1 VLATDRAKKI
11 LGIAVSER
19 GLLLAEAAVS
29 AKGPQ
34 VLRTAEFAFPAG
46 VTLDQGQALGAA
58 LREFL
63 DRNGFS
69 SHRAVIG
76 VPARW
81 LVLRPH
87 SLPPADQDTAIAM
100 LLMHAHAKCP
110 PELGEVVFDFAGQS
124 DPAHGSNVL
133 LMGLSRKWMDR
144 LSAMTSSAGLKIAA
158 VTPCATALGAAT
170 AQRLDSPLMMSLRPD
185 GAELIA
191 HEGQQTCYLRHL
203 GSAVSG
209 APLTIELRR
218 AAATLPNG
226 WAASNGDG
234 HARPQVG
241 APRTLVLWDD
251 VGMSDH
257 TLDSLRSALDM
268 PVTRGDLALLGG
280 NGAATSGSQLRS
292 SAIALTLA
300 PLGGRAQAIDFLRPR
315 LNPPKP
321 RTMPRPIVWGSIA
334 AAIIVLLLVGMLG
347 DLALLDRQ
355 ISKVDKDLNQLE
367 PKVAAAKPFVAA
379 MQFAEAFHPAQPDH
393 LACLR
398 DITESLPPEGQAYLT
413 GFHLAPPPA
422 RAGDQRMIGDITG
435 RADTVDQVRGLATK
449 MKAAGRFSDIHTQ
462 LDSRESH
469 SSGPGVSYTIRF
481 AYLPGKSG
489 K

>member
-1 VLATDRAKKI
+1 LATDRAKKM

-19 GLLLAEAAVS
+19 GLLLAEAVIS

-34 VLRTAEFAFPAG
+34 VQRTAEFPFPPG
-46 VTLDQGQALGAA
+46 ITLDLGQALGAA

-63 DRNGFS
+63 DKNDFTS
-69 SHRAVIG
+69 TRAVIG

-87 SLPPADQDTAIAM
+87 SLPPADEATAIAM
-100 LLMHAHAKCP
+100 LLMHAQAKCP
-110 PELGEVVFDFAGQS
+110 PELGEVVFDFAGQC
-124 DPAHGSNVL
+124 DPGHGNNVL
-133 LMGLSRKWMDR
+133 LMGLSRKWIDR
-144 LSAMTSSAGLKIAA
+144 LSAMAAGAGLKITAI
-158 VTPCATALGAAT
+158 TPCATALGAAT

-191 HEGQQTCYLRHL
+191 HEGDQTCYLRHL

-209 APLTIELRR
+209 SPLSIELRR

-226 WAASNGDG
+226 WAAGNG

-251 VGMSDH
+251 VGMNDQA
-257 TLDSLRSALDM
+257 LQSLQSALDM
-268 PVTRGDLALLGG
+268 PVTRGDLTLLGS
-280 NGAATSGSQLRS
+280 NGAASGSHLRS

-300 PLGGRAQAIDFLRPR
+300 PLAGRAQAIDFLRPR

-334 AAIIVLLLVGMLG
+334 AGVLVLLVGAALV
-347 DLALLDRQ
+347 DLAMLDRQ
-355 ISKVDKDLNQLE
+355 ISKVDQDLSQLE

-379 MQFAEAFHPAQPDH
+379 MQFAEAFRPAHPDH
-393 LACLR
+393 LACLS
-398 DITESLPPEGQAYLT
+398 DITEALPPDGQTYLT
-413 GFHLAPPPA
+413 GFHVAPPPA
-422 RAGDQRMIGDITG
+422 RGGDAKMVGDIAG
-435 RADTVDQVRGLATK
+435 RSDTVDHVVGLAAKLKTI
-449 MKAAGRFSDIHTQ
+449 GRFSDIHTQ
-462 LDSRESH
+462 LDSRESRAG
-469 SSGPGVSYTIRF
+469 GPGVSYTIRF
-481 AYLPGKSG
+481 VYLPGKG
-489 K
+489 AK